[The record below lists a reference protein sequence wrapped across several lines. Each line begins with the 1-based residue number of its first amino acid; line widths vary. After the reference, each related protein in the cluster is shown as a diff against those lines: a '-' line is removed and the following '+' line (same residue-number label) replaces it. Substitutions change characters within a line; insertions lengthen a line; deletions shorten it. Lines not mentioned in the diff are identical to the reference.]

1 MSYIFPFGNGRHIY
15 TFYGL
20 LLGLRQIHRF
30 ENLLKMES
38 DIKTVVV
45 SRPSYLRSA
54 KSQTNNQ
61 NTVKNLKKPRHV
73 LLLTFNFQQK
83 IKVYYVS
90 IV

>member
-45 SRPSYLRSA
+45 SRRICGLP
-54 KSQTNNQ
+54 KVKQT
-61 NTVKNLKKPRHV
+61 
-73 LLLTFNFQQK
+73 
-83 IKVYYVS
+83 IKTQ
-90 IV
+90 

>member
-45 SRPSYLRSA
+45 SRRICGLP